1 MFQIISRQFNNVNR
15 HSKLR
20 KKNFM
25 TVIEKADVDQI
36 NNALNP
42 QAGQSKPIAVLA
54 SNNKRYLLKNS

>member
-1 MFQIISRQFNNVNR
+1 
-15 HSKLR
+15 
-20 KKNFM
+20 M